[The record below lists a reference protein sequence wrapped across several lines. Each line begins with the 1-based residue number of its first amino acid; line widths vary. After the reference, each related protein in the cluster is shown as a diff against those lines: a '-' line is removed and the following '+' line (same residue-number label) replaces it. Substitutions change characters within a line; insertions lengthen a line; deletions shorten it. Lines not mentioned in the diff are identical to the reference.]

1 MSTWD
6 NEDGLRQRF
15 GLSRGAVRDD
25 GWQTADKQTLV
36 IELADATTV
45 GATDTAAAEPDG
57 AFVPAGAI
65 IRNAQFIVDTAFT
78 SGGAA
83 TLDIGMKKQDGTNID
98 DNGLNNAITLANLTA
113 RNGIESSSTLVNQ
126 KMEFDSY
133 VMFTYNTAA
142 FTAGAGR
149 LILEYVT

>member
-15 GLSRGAVRDD
+15 GLSRAAVRDD

-36 IELADATTV
+36 IELPDATAL
-45 GATDTAAAEPDG
+45 GDTDTAAAEPDG
-57 AFVPAGAI
+57 AFIPAGAI
-65 IRNAQFIVDTAFT
+65 IRNAQFVVDTAFT
-78 SGGAA
+78 SGGSAV
-83 TLDIGMKKQDGTNID
+83 LDIGVKQQDGTNVDDDGID
-98 DNGLNNAITLANLTA
+98 AAIPVASLTLRAGVESNGA
-113 RNGIESSSTLVNQ
+113 LVNT
-126 KMEFDSY
+126 KMQYDSY
-133 VMFTYNTAA
+133 VMFTYDTAA